1 MPFFIDCLKTACQ
14 LTDWLFTTCLFTP
27 LLLNRHAF
35 LPTCLFT
42 PLPNSRTTNFS
53 SQHTVFHWIVCAP
66 YVPRGVRWGAQ
77 TPPKNSKLGFTPPPK
92 RSAHPS
98 RVRRGCFDPPSP
110 KIEAVGCANPYPPRK
125 ILNPRK
131 NFFTQVGRNFKIF
144 QFFYIF
150 TNFIIN
156 EKRWN

>member
-1 MPFFIDCLKTACQ
+1 MFIANWLVWIELKDLNNLVTQLWIKQGQRFFQNWCLYWVWFKFTCVFIKIC
-14 LTDWLFTTCLFTP
+14 LIYFSWL
-27 LLLNRHAF
+27 
-35 LPTCLFT
+35 
-42 PLPNSRTTNFS
+42 
-53 SQHTVFHWIVCAP
+53 P
-66 YVPRGVRWGAQ
+66 YVGTWVRRVRW
-77 TPPKNSKLGFTPPPK
+77 TPPPKNSKSGFTPPK

-110 KIEAVGCANPYPPRK
+110 KIKAVGCANPYPPRK

-131 NFFTQVGRNFKIF
+131 KFFTQVGRNFKIF

-156 EKRWN
+156 EKCWN